1 MAYTSKQR
9 VIAKGTGDIY
19 IADPVASGSK
29 ISDAEWE
36 QVMISLK
43 GSFTI
48 TQEEGDTT
56 TVEID
61 QSDLPILSETKPGN
75 LTISWNLP
83 NTSKKM
89 WELLYNTV
97 ASMDSIYTAA
107 AGEEVIGVKMN
118 MKEVKKMLKVKM
130 RVGGAVYIFPN
141 LDWSRLF
148 MKDSDDDPTYFT
160 ITCTV
165 LAAIDNTQ
173 PDFIVINQMDGTSD

>member
-19 IADPVASGSK
+19 IADPVVGGK

-36 QVMISLK
+36 NIMVSLK

-61 QSDLPILSETKPGN
+61 QSDLPVLSETQPGN
-75 LTISWNLP
+75 LTISWNAP
-83 NTSKKM
+83 NTSKAM

-97 ASMDSIYTAA
+97 ASMESIYTGS
-107 AGEEVIGVKMN
+107 AGEEVIGVRMN
-118 MKEVKKMLKVKM
+118 TKEIKKMLKVKM
-130 RVGGAVYIFPN
+130 RVGGSTYVFPN
-141 LDWSRLF
+141 LQWPRLF

-165 LAAIDNTQ
+165 LAAVDTLQ
-173 PDFIVINQMDGTSD
+173 PDFIVINQMDGSAD